1 MKTRKLHT
9 AVIAFLAFAVTSLA
23 QTVQVPQKMAYQS
36 VVRNANNQIVANQ
49 NIGVKISI
57 VEGSL
62 TGTIVYSETH
72 TTTTNANGLFTLEAG
87 GGTPTTGT
95 FVAINWGNGSHYI
108 KSEIDITGGTN
119 YALSGTM
126 ELLSVPYALYA
137 TKSGN
142 ASLINTTTEPAGANC
157 ANGGTKI
164 ETGLDANSNGVLDA
178 SEINASQTKYI
189 CNGASNILSNG
200 SAAGN
205 TPYWNGSQWINN
217 NSNLFNNGSNIGI
230 GTSGP
235 AEKLDVN
242 GNIRT
247 NQVNSSGNLLLT
259 AKPKSTPGAYPG
271 RINLTQ
277 GSTYYPGGDV
287 IMNAGGPDE
296 YYGGLGASLILK
308 GWNYPSEP
316 GEGSNL
322 LLRAGGAWGAERF
335 IKFQNDTGSSNL
347 MVVSSYGKVGIGT
360 SQPNTNLDLV
370 STNGSGTAL
379 KITDGT
385 QGANKVLTSDANGN
399 ASWQTSSKS
408 ISGICSGGAN
418 GSILNGSG
426 FTVTNISTGFYR
438 IAFTSP
444 FTTIPNVVTSPYI
457 TSNLH
462 IDINEFISVG
472 SVTVNGFMIYTKNSN
487 GRVNDISFSFIAT
500 AN

>member
-1 MKTRKLHT
+1 MKKLT
-9 AVIAFLAFAVTSLA
+9 LFLILLQSTIALA
-23 QTVQVPQKMAYQS
+23 QAPQKMAYQS
-36 VVRNANNQIVANQ
+36 VVRNAANQIVANQ

-57 VEGSL
+57 VEGSI
-62 TGTIVYSETH
+62 TGTIVYAETH
-72 TTTTNANGLFTLEAG
+72 TTTTNANGLCTLEAG

-95 FVAINWGNGSHYI
+95 FAAINWSNGAHYI
-108 KSEIDITGGTN
+108 KSEIDVTGGTN

-137 TKSGN
+137 AKSGN

-157 ANGGTKI
+157 TNGGTKI
-164 ETGLDANSNGVLDA
+164 ETGLDANSNGALDA

-189 CNGASNILSNG
+189 CNGAVNVLSNG
-200 SAAGN
+200 SVAGN
-205 TPYWNGSQWINN
+205 TPYWDGSQWIIN
-217 NSNLFNNGSNIGI
+217 NSNLFNNGANIGI
-230 GTSGP
+230 GTSDP

-247 NQVNSSGNLLLT
+247 NQVNSNGDLLLT
-259 AKPKSTPGAYPG
+259 AKPKSPVWAYPAQ
-271 RINLTQ
+271 INLSQ
-277 GSTYYPGGDV
+277 GGWAYPGGDV
-287 IMNAGGPDE
+287 TINAGSAGE
-296 YYGGLGASLILK
+296 NYGGLGASLILK

-322 LLRAGGAWGAERF
+322 ILRAGGAWGGERF
-335 IKFQNDTGSSNL
+335 IKFQNDTGSTNL

-360 SQPNTNLDLV
+360 SQPSTNLDLV
-370 STNGSGTAL
+370 STNGYGTAL
-379 KITDGT
+379 KIADGT
-385 QGANKVLTSDANGN
+385 QGASKVLTSDANGN

-426 FTVTNISTGFYR
+426 FTVTNTSTGFYS
-438 IAFTSP
+438 IAFTTP
-444 FTTIPNVVTSPYI
+444 FTTIPNVVANPYI
-457 TSNLH
+457 TSNSH
-462 IDINEFISVG
+462 IDINEFIAVG
-472 SVTVNGFMIYTKNSN
+472 SVTVNGFMLYTKNNN